1 MICIKLTDL
10 QTTELDLR
18 LFFEKFGHVR
28 EAKVIR
34 SSEGTSKGYGFI
46 TFDTEDEAKT
56 VMQISAVRH
65 FGINRNICS
74 TKIDFQS
81 NLRILNEYSCT
92 INIGRTKKRKNLNSK
107 GVD

>member
-1 MICIKLTDL
+1 M
-10 QTTELDLR
+10 R

-56 VMQISAVRH
+56 VMQISAVRY
-65 FGINRNICS
+65 FGINHDIV
-74 TKIDFQS
+74 
-81 NLRILNEYSCT
+81 LRTVIFKFENF
-92 INIGRTKKRKNLNSK
+92 K
-107 GVD
+107 

>member
-1 MICIKLTDL
+1 MITRLLNCSCSRIEL

-56 VMQISAVRH
+56 VMQINAVRQ
-65 FGINRNICS
+65 FGVNHVIYAVNNE
-74 TKIDFQS
+74 FQ
-81 NLRILNEYSCT
+81 T
-92 INIGRTKKRKNLNSK
+92 NSENFK
-107 GVD
+107 

>member
-1 MICIKLTDL
+1 M

-46 TFDTEDEAKT
+46 TFDTEDEART
-56 VMQISAVRH
+56 VMQINAVRH
-65 FGINRNICS
+65 
-74 TKIDFQS
+74 ID
-81 NLRILNEYSCT
+81 
-92 INIGRTKKRKNLNSK
+92 
-107 GVD
+107 